1 MGCTLSSQ
9 ANNVSDKVLGSNP
22 ASKAK
27 NQSNTS
33 SSTSSASLT
42 PDQIVAAL
50 QERGWQAEIVTEFSL
65 LNEMVDVDPQGILK
79 CVDGRGSD
87 NTQFCG
93 PKMPGGI
100 YAIAHNRG
108 VTTLEGLKQITKEV
122 ASKGHVP
129 SVHGDHSS
137 DMLGCGFFKLWVTGR
152 FDDMGYPRPQFDA
165 DQGAKAV
172 ENAGG
177 VIEMHHDLSDMLGC
191 GFFKLWVTGRFDD
204 MGYPRPQFDADQG
217 AKAVENAGGVI
228 EMHHGSHAE
237 KVVYINLVENK
248 TLEPDEDDQ
257 RFIVDGWAAGKFGL
271 DVPKFL
277 IAAAATVEML
287 GGPKKAK
294 IVIPSISPAQIA
306 EALQGRGWDAEIVTD
321 ASMAGQLVDVRPEGI
336 LKCVDG
342 RGSDNTRMGGPKMP
356 GGIYAIAHN
365 RGVTSIEGLKQ
376 ITKEVA
382 SKGHLPSVHG
392 DHSSD
397 MLGCG
402 FFKLWVTGRFD
413 DMGYPRPQ
421 FDADQ
426 GANAVKDAGGI
437 IEMHHG
443 SHTEKVVYI
452 NLLANKT
459 LEPNENDQR
468 FIVDGWAADKFGL
481 DVPKFLIAAAATVE
495 MLGGPKNAKIVV
507 PSITPP
513 QIVSALRGRGWKASI
528 VKASTMSS
536 ELKRVDPQGILK
548 CVDGRGS
555 DNTQFGGPKMPGGI
569 YAIAHNRGV
578 TTLEGLKDIT
588 REVASKGHVPSVHG
602 DHSSDMLGCG
612 FFKLW
617 LTGRFDDMG
626 YPRPEFDADQGAL
639 AVRAAGGVIEMHHG
653 SHEEKVVY
661 INLVSGMTL
670 EPNEHDQRFIVDGWA
685 ASKFGLDV
693 VKFLVA
699 AAATV
704 EMLGGPKKA
713 KIVIP

>member
-129 SVHGDHSS
+129 SVHGDHS
-137 DMLGCGFFKLWVTGR
+137 
-152 FDDMGYPRPQFDA
+152 
-165 DQGAKAV
+165 
-172 ENAGG
+172 
-177 VIEMHHDLSDMLGC
+177 SDMLGC

>member
-122 ASKGHVP
+122 ASKGHLP
-129 SVHGDHSS
+129 SVHGDHS
-137 DMLGCGFFKLWVTGR
+137 
-152 FDDMGYPRPQFDA
+152 
-165 DQGAKAV
+165 
-172 ENAGG
+172 
-177 VIEMHHDLSDMLGC
+177 SDMLGC